1 MNLSYHSA
9 TAWQCNQI
17 QKILHTF
24 SILLKYNTV
33 ILYIYEVVYMGNVLI
48 VDDSS
53 LIRSVASSAAKEAGH
68 NVIVAGN
75 GQEGLDAMK
84 NNEINIVFSD
94 VNMPVMGGLE
104 MVKNIKNDPAYKFIP
119 VIMLT
124 TESNPE
130 LKAKGKA
137 LGVKAWMLK
146 PFNKDKFFMALKKL
160 LA

>member
-1 MNLSYHSA
+1 
-9 TAWQCNQI
+9 
-17 QKILHTF
+17 
-24 SILLKYNTV
+24 
-33 ILYIYEVVYMGNVLI
+33 MGNILI

-53 LIRSVASSAAKEAGH
+53 LIRSVASNAAREAGH
-68 NVIVAGN
+68 NPVVAGN
-75 GQEGLDAMK
+75 GQEGLDALEA
-84 NNEINIVFSD
+84 NQIDIIFSD

-104 MVKNIKNDPAYKFIP
+104 MIQNVKANPAYKFIP

-130 LKAKGKA
+130 LKAQGKA

-146 PFNKDKFFMALKKL
+146 PFNKEKFFMALKKL